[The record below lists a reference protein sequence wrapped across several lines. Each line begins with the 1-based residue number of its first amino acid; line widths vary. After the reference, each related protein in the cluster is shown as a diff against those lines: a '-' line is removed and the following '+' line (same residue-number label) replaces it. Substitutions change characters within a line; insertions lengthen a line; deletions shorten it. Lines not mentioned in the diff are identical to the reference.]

1 MANDAF
7 IVHKMVM
14 LKPQAHTEKIGET
27 MFWKRKKDG
36 NEDDNPCPFCGAQN
50 EVGATK
56 CVQCYY
62 DLTKPARDQHLEV
75 TSDVQNDL
83 LSTLMDDD
91 DVEEEGFA
99 VEAVLDLE
107 DVTIE
112 VDQYDDSIAS
122 DEFSFIDSE
131 GPTMSDTVE
140 FEGREEIELTTEDA
154 PEIEDRFELPDANPL
169 DEVEEPVHTGQGQL
183 IQTEDEESDV
193 DFTGTVGPDPNA
205 IPELPETE
213 EELPISPEEL
223 TIPDIPDV
231 VEDEST
237 IPELPEEMEE
247 ATPEIPE
254 DVVSELPEEDEEVP
268 ELPEDDEDVP
278 ELPDDDVVIASP
290 SQPEEDDVVTP
301 EVQSSTRIWPWP
313 AGEPM
318 DPREVHRIVVESL
331 GLVRAGKIA
340 EAEHNIDTLGPQLG
354 DDVSLLYHIGLILQ
368 QAGRVEHLNW
378 MLEMARRVHP
388 NDEDVMN
395 AIAHLSA

>member
-7 IVHKMVM
+7 VVHGMVM
-14 LKPQAHTEKIGET
+14 LKPQAPTEKAGET

-36 NEDDNPCPFCGAQN
+36 AEEGNPCPFCGAQN
-50 EVGATK
+50 EPDATT

-62 DLTKPARDQHLEV
+62 DLNKPARDQHLEV
-75 TSDVQNDL
+75 ASDVQNDL
-83 LSTLMDDD
+83 LSTLMDSDD
-91 DVEEEGFA
+91 SEEEEFA

-112 VDQYDDSIAS
+112 VDQYDDPLSS
-122 DEFSFIDSE
+122 DGFSFIDSE
-131 GPTMSDTVE
+131 GPTLSETVE
-140 FEGREEIELTTEDA
+140 FETREEVELTTEDA
-154 PEIEDRFELPDANPL
+154 PVIEERFELPEANPL
-169 DEVEEPVHTGQGQL
+169 DEVEDPVHTGQGQL
-183 IQTEDEESDV
+183 IQSDEDENDV

-213 EELPISPEEL
+213 EDLPLPPGEL
-223 TIPDIPDV
+223 TIPDIPDD
-231 VEDEST
+231 VEDDEPQ
-237 IPELPEEMEE
+237 IPELPEEE
-247 ATPEIPE
+247 AIL
-254 DVVSELPEEDEEVP
+254 ELPEETVAPELPEDDAVP
-268 ELPEDDEDVP
+268 ELPEDDDVEATTEQPIEEDVVAP
-278 ELPDDDVVIASP
+278 QVP
-290 SQPEEDDVVTP
+290 ST
-301 EVQSSTRIWPWP
+301 TRIWPWP

-331 GLVRAGKIA
+331 GLVRAGRIA
-340 EAEHNIDTLGPQLG
+340 EAEHNIDALGPRLG

-368 QAGRVEHLNW
+368 QAGRAEHLNW

>member
-1 MANDAF
+1 
-7 IVHKMVM
+7 M

-62 DLTKPARDQHLEV
+62 DLNKPARDQHLEV
-75 TSDVQNDL
+75 ASDVQNDL

-131 GPTMSDTVE
+131 GPTMSETVE
-140 FEGREEIELTTEDA
+140 FEGREEVELTTEDA
-154 PEIEDRFELPDANPL
+154 PEIEERFELPEANPL

-183 IQTEDEESDV
+183 IQTEDEEADV

-231 VEDEST
+231 VEDEPT

-247 ATPEIPE
+247 ATPE
-254 DVVSELPEEDEEVP
+254 LPAEVVP
-268 ELPEDDEDVP
+268 ELPEDDDDVP
-278 ELPDDDVVIASP
+278 ELPEDDVVIASP
-290 SQPEEDDVVTP
+290 TQPDEEDVVTP

-331 GLVRAGKIA
+331 GLVRAGKIG
-340 EAEHNIDTLGPQLG
+340 EAEHNIDALGPQLG
-354 DDVSLLYHIGLILQ
+354 DDVSLMYHIGLILQ

-388 NDEDVMN
+388 DDENVMN

>member
-1 MANDAF
+1 
-7 IVHKMVM
+7 M

-36 NEDDNPCPFCGAQN
+36 EEDDNPCPFCGAQN
-50 EVGATK
+50 EAGAAT

-62 DLTKPARDQHLEV
+62 DLNKPARDQHLEV
-75 TSDVQNDL
+75 ASDVQNDL
-83 LSTLMDDD
+83 LSTLMNDD
-91 DVEEEGFA
+91 DVEEEEFA

-107 DVTIE
+107 DVMIE
-112 VDQYDDSIAS
+112 VDQYDDSVS
-122 DEFSFIDSE
+122 SEEFSFIDSE
-131 GPTMSDTVE
+131 GPTMSETVE
-140 FEGREEIELTTEDA
+140 FEGRDEVELTTDDA
-154 PEIEDRFELPDANPL
+154 PEIEERFELPDANPL

-183 IQTEDEESDV
+183 IQNEDDESDV
-193 DFTGTVGPDPNA
+193 DFAGTVGPDPNA

-213 EELPISPEEL
+213 EDLPISPEEL
-223 TIPDIPDV
+223 TIPDIP
-231 VEDEST
+231 EDIESDAPA
-237 IPELPEEMEE
+237 IPELPEEAEE
-247 ATPEIPE
+247 VTP
-254 DVVSELPEEDEEVP
+254 ELPEEVVPDLPEEDDEVP
-268 ELPEDDEDVP
+268 ELPEDD
-278 ELPDDDVVIASP
+278 VVNASP
-290 SQPEEDDVVTP
+290 TQPEDEDVVTP

-340 EAEHNIDTLGPQLG
+340 EAEHNIDALGPQLG

-368 QAGRVEHLNW
+368 QSGRVEHLNW

-388 NDEDVMN
+388 NDENVKN

>member
-1 MANDAF
+1 
-7 IVHKMVM
+7 M

-36 NEDDNPCPFCGAQN
+36 EEDDNPCPFCGAQN
-50 EVGATK
+50 NAGAAT

-62 DLTKPARDQHLEV
+62 DLNKPARDQHLEV
-75 TSDVQNDL
+75 ASDVQNDL
-83 LSTLMDDD
+83 LSTLMNDD
-91 DVEEEGFA
+91 DVEEEEFA

-107 DVTIE
+107 DVMIE
-112 VDQYDDSIAS
+112 VDQYDDSVS
-122 DEFSFIDSE
+122 SEEFSFIDSE
-131 GPTMSDTVE
+131 GPTMSETVE
-140 FEGREEIELTTEDA
+140 FEGRDEVELTTDDA
-154 PEIEDRFELPDANPL
+154 PEIEERFELPDANPL

-183 IQTEDEESDV
+183 IQNEDDESDV
-193 DFTGTVGPDPNA
+193 DFAGTVGPDPNA

-213 EELPISPEEL
+213 EDFPISPEEL
-223 TIPDIPDV
+223 TIPDIP
-231 VEDEST
+231 EDIESDAPG
-237 IPELPEEMEE
+237 IPELPEETEE
-247 ATPEIPE
+247 VTP
-254 DVVSELPEEDEEVP
+254 ELPEEVVPDLPEEDDEVP
-268 ELPEDDEDVP
+268 ELPEDD
-278 ELPDDDVVIASP
+278 VVNASP
-290 SQPEEDDVVTP
+290 TQPEEEDVVTP

-340 EAEHNIDTLGPQLG
+340 EAEHNIDALGPQLG

-388 NDEDVMN
+388 NDENVKN